1 MKRLRQNSMHES
13 MSLKRSLQTKKN
25 AGMYRFNVERRLRP
39 RRFKP
44 LQSKLVLQQVVREAL
59 KAMAIS
65 VTALSIWSITRQVTQ
80 RI

>member
-1 MKRLRQNSMHES
+1 MKRLRQNSMHGS

-25 AGMYRFNVERRLRP
+25 DGMYRFNVERRLRP